1 MPTMPP
7 LPRLLVAAAVV
18 GVVGLGVA
26 LGLVA
31 LSDDDR
37 SPPERSL
44 SPAEGDD
51 DCRTAESNVDGVD
64 RVAGA
69 DRFATAA
76 CASRVAYPDAGDVD
90 HVVLARGDAQGE
102 LADALAGAVLADH
115 VGGPVL
121 LALPQQL
128 PEATREEIARL
139 APDRVTILGGASA
152 VGPPVAADLR
162 RLVDD
167 VERIA
172 GSTRVDTAARISD
185 AARTSGTAFVVN
197 GFRPADSLVAAAP
210 AARQDAG
217 LVQVHQGQV
226 PEATR
231 QALEGVDRIVIVG
244 GHTVVSDAVAAELSD
259 AVDGRVRR
267 VAGGN
272 RGETSASVARAFPA
286 GDRVY
291 LAAGADEHLVDAV
304 TAGWMAAGGD
314 GGSVVYS
321 LADRAMP
328 AVERW
333 LRLGG
338 LGATDDLARA
348 RLVGGASVLTDEL
361 VARLESHYAEAA
373 DGGPPDEIRG
383 WWVHA
388 FDDTLYTREG
398 IHRMLDEAVRSGANT
413 IIAQVARRQDAT
425 YASSRL
431 PRLPAPGLADDLDVL
446 AELVPAAHD
455 RGLQVHAWSSVLP
468 AYHEDYDALDL
479 PADHV
484 WRRHGPGSD
493 EPWVSADVN
502 GTAGEFLDPGV
513 PGVHE
518 HVVGALTEIAA
529 NYDVDAVHLDYLRY
543 AQGDLGLAADNSSGV
558 TGYNDIALQRFAAQT
573 GDGGRPAPTDERWS
587 AWRRAQTRDL
597 VRRIRAEIADV
608 APDVAVS
615 QAGITWGELP
625 EAGLKATPTYRSVF
639 QNWPRW
645 LREGAI
651 DVAIPMNYF
660 PEPRWSAQFDRWT
673 AWEEGLAADGLLA
686 VGQGALVNE
695 PHDSIAQ
702 LTRARPRADGAVV
715 YSYQQQ
721 TDEHRARG
729 LAGRLSSEL
738 WSEPAAAPDLID
750 DHNQGHVIVTAEDGV
765 AVDLTGAGEART
777 ERGDA
782 TGRAT
787 FLGVP
792 PGEVTVGAEGFQTA
806 TVEVTA
812 GEVARPTLSRDG

>member
-1 MPTMPP
+1 MASTLP
-7 LPRLLVAAAVV
+7 LPRLLAAATVV
-18 GVVGLGVA
+18 CLVGLGLMLFA
-26 LGLVA
+26 LG
-31 LSDDDR
+31 DDDR
-37 SPPERSL
+37 SRPDRTL
-44 SPAEGDD
+44 SPVDGDAG
-51 DCRTAESNVDGVD
+51 CRTAESSVDGVD
-64 RVAGA
+64 RIAGA
-69 DRFATAA
+69 NRFATAA
-76 CASRVAYPDAGDVD
+76 CASRVAYPEAAAVD
-90 HVVLARGDAQGE
+90 HVVLARGDAQGG

-128 PEATREEIARL
+128 PDSTRDEITRL
-139 APDRVTILGGASA
+139 SPDAVTILGGPAA
-152 VGPPVAADLR
+152 VGSPVEAELGE
-162 RLVDD
+162 VVED

-172 GSTRVDTAARISD
+172 GTTRVGTAAKISE

-210 AARQDAG
+210 AGRQDAG
-217 LVQVHQGQV
+217 LVQVHQDQV
-226 PEATR
+226 PEVTR
-231 QALEGVDRIVIVG
+231 RALEGVQEVIIVG
-244 GHTVVSDAVAAELSD
+244 GHSVVSEPVAAELAD
-259 AVDGRVRR
+259 IVGGAVRR

-272 RGETSASVARAFPA
+272 RGATSASVARAFPG
-286 GDRVY
+286 GDRVH
-291 LAAGADEHLVDAV
+291 LAAGADENLVDAV
-304 TAGWMAAGGD
+304 TAGWMAARGEGGA
-314 GGSVVYS
+314 VVYS
-321 LADRAMP
+321 LSDQPMP

-338 LGATDDLARA
+338 LGHDDGLVPT
-348 RLVGGASVLTDEL
+348 RLVGGARVLTDEL
-361 VARLESHYAEAA
+361 VSRLETHYAEAA

-388 FDDTLYTREG
+388 FDDTLYSRES
-398 IHRMLDEAVRSGANT
+398 IHRMLDEAARSGANT
-413 IIAQVARRQDAT
+413 IIAQVARRQDAVYT
-425 YASSRL
+425 SSRL
-431 PRLPAPGLADDLDVL
+431 PRLPEPGLSDDLDVL

-468 AYHEDYDALDL
+468 AYHEDYDGLQL
-479 PADHV
+479 PPDHV
-484 WRRHGPGSD
+484 WSRHGPASD

-502 GTAGEFLDPGV
+502 GDPGEFLDPGV

-543 AQGDLGLAADNSSGV
+543 AQGDVRLAADNDSGV
-558 TGYNDIALQRFAAQT
+558 TGYNEIALQRFAAQT
-573 GDGGRPAPTDERWS
+573 GGSERPAPTDERWS

-608 APDVAVS
+608 APDAAVS

-625 EAGLKATPTYRSVF
+625 ETGGLEQTPTYRWVF
-639 QNWPRW
+639 QNWPEW

-660 PEPRWSAQFDRWT
+660 AEPRWAAQFDRWT
-673 AWEEGLAADGLLA
+673 AWEESLADDGALA
-686 VGQGALVNE
+686 IGQGALLNE
-695 PHDSIAQ
+695 PEDSVAQ

-721 TDEHRARG
+721 TDEQRPYG
-729 LAGRLSSEL
+729 LAARLGSEL
-738 WSEPAAAPDLID
+738 WSQPAAAPELIED
-750 DHNQGHVIVTAEDGV
+750 QAQGHVIVSAEDGV
-765 AVDLTGAGEART
+765 VVELAGAGAQRT
-777 ERGDA
+777 ERADA

-792 PGEVTVGAEGFQTA
+792 PGEVTVGADEFQPTA
-806 TVEVTA
+806 VEVTA
-812 GEVARPTLSRDG
+812 GEVARPTLTPEG

>member
-1 MPTMPP
+1 M
-7 LPRLLVAAAVV
+7 
-18 GVVGLGVA
+18 VGLGLVLFA
-26 LGLVA
+26 LA
-31 LSDDDR
+31 DDDLG
-37 SPPERSL
+37 SPERSL
-44 SPAEGDD
+44 SPAEAAD
-51 DCRTAESNVDGVD
+51 DCRTAQPRVDEVD
-64 RVAGA
+64 RIAGA

-76 CASRVAYPDAGDVD
+76 CASRLTYPDPAAVD
-90 HVVLARGDAQGE
+90 HVVLARGDAAGG

-128 PEATREEIARL
+128 PPATRDEIARL
-139 APDRVTILGGASA
+139 APDTVTILGGASA
-152 VGPPVAADLR
+152 VGSPVVAEVSELAEK
-162 RLVDD
+162 VQ
-167 VERIA
+167 RIA
-172 GSTRVDTAARISD
+172 GSTRVETAARISD
-185 AARTSGTAFVVN
+185 AARTSDTAFVVN

-210 AARQDAG
+210 AARQGAA
-217 LVQVHQGQV
+217 LVQVHPDQV
-226 PEATR
+226 PAATR
-231 QALEGVDRIVIVG
+231 RALEGVDDIVIVG
-244 GHTVVSDAVAAELSD
+244 GHSVVPEPVAAQVSDL
-259 AVDGRVRR
+259 VDGSVRR

-272 RGETSASVARAFPA
+272 RGETATSVARAFPG

-291 LAAGADEHLVDAV
+291 LAAGADENLVDAV
-304 TAGWMAAGGD
+304 TAGWMAAGGES
-314 GGSVVYS
+314 GSVVYS
-321 LADRAMP
+321 RPDRAGS
-328 AVERW
+328 ALERW

-338 LGATDDLARA
+338 LGQGDELART

-361 VARLESHYAEAA
+361 VARLETHYAEAA
-373 DGGPPDEIRG
+373 DGGPPDELRG

-388 FDDTLYTREG
+388 FDETLYSRES

-413 IIAQVARRQDAT
+413 IVAQVSRRQDAL

-431 PRLPAPGLADDLDVL
+431 PRLPEPGLADDLDVL

-479 PADHV
+479 PANHV
-484 WRRHGPGSD
+484 WQRHGPGSD

-502 GTAGEFLDPGV
+502 GDPGQFLDPGV
-513 PGVHE
+513 PGVQE

-529 NYDVDAVHLDYLRY
+529 NYNVDAIHLDYLRY
-543 AQGDLGLAADNSSGV
+543 AQGDIQLAADNNSGV
-558 TGYNDIALQRFAAQT
+558 TGYNDIALERFAAQT
-573 GDGGRPAPTDERWS
+573 GGSDRPAPSSERWS

-615 QAGITWGELP
+615 QAGITWGEFP
-625 EAGLKATPTYRSVF
+625 EGGLEAAPTYRWVF
-639 QNWPRW
+639 QNWPGW

-651 DVAIPMNYF
+651 DVAVPMNYF
-660 PEPRWSAQFDRWT
+660 PEPRWAAQFDRWT
-673 AWEEGLAADGLLA
+673 AWEKGLADHGVLA

-695 PHDSIAQ
+695 PQDSIAQ

-721 TDEHRARG
+721 TSEHRPRG
-729 LAGRLSSEL
+729 LAGRLSREL
-738 WSEPAAAPDLID
+738 WSQPAAAPDLID
-750 DHNQGHVIVTAEDGV
+750 HANQGHVIVTAEDGV
-765 AVDLTGAGEART
+765 TVELAGANEART
-777 ERGDA
+777 ERADA

-792 PGEVTVGAEGFQTA
+792 PGEVTVGANGFQPT
-806 TVEVTA
+806 TVEVTD
-812 GEVARPTLSRDG
+812 GEVARPALSRDG